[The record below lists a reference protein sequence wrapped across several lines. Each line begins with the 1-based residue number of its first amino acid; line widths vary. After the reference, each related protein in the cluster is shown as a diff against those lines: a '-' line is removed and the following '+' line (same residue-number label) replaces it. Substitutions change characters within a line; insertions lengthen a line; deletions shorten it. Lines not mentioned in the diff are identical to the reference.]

1 MNESLEPQPQVLK
14 INCLVRRNH
23 SMIINW
29 AIFTN
34 KPSLTP
40 TKPCLFPYN
49 IVIKLIVKS
58 RLIMSILTKM
68 INYIHFD

>member
-1 MNESLEPQPQVLK
+1 
-14 INCLVRRNH
+14 
-23 SMIINW
+23 MIINW